1 MFPSGI
7 RNLAAVITCLLL
19 IVPAGWAIE
28 DRSVQSRPNAVSIDL
43 APPVIGIAAGGIGF
57 GTSYERAVFGY
68 LSLRTGGGIIYVPF
82 AEYDLSGNYLAGSLF
97 AGVRGYPLGRAPR
110 GPYLGVHG
118 GYLGFSVRG
127 SESGVSSSMSLH
139 LPFISADAGWKFV
152 FGRRRVGFFLEPYIT
167 FMYVFEGVTLAA
179 VGNISSVSRSGSNIG
194 LLILGVN
201 LGLVF

>member
-1 MFPSGI
+1 
-7 RNLAAVITCLLL
+7 
-19 IVPAGWAIE
+19 
-28 DRSVQSRPNAVSIDL
+28 
-43 APPVIGIAAGGIGF
+43 
-57 GTSYERAVFGY
+57 
-68 LSLRTGGGIIYVPF
+68 
-82 AEYDLSGNYLAGSLF
+82 
-97 AGVRGYPLGRAPR
+97 
-110 GPYLGVHG
+110 
-118 GYLGFSVRG
+118 
-127 SESGVSSSMSLH
+127 MSLH